1 MLFLKIYSDVYRNK
15 TISVPDMYKYKDLAL
30 LDYTKFSGTKL
41 IDSGPLI
48 EIFVQLNLMCYF

>member
-30 LDYTKFSGTKL
+30 LDYIKFLGIKL
-41 IDSGPLI
+41 IYSGPLI